1 MSEHEHPHDGDLLE
15 ADDGAHDAP
24 PPLDPDVVARREAAL
39 RQVVQFGD
47 PVLKSRA
54 MPVTVFDDGLKAE
67 IERMAGLMSD
77 SLGIGLAATQ
87 VGRLRRL
94 LVYRVEHEGPVQ
106 ALINPELQWASK
118 DEEVF
123 EEGCLSL
130 RGVLVD
136 VERPIH
142 VRVTALDPSGA
153 PIVVE
158 ASGLEARVIQHEM
171 DHLDGVLIIDRA
183 PRGGPAAGRAV
194 RRPGAEVQGDADH
207 RLRRRPA
214 G

>member
-1 MSEHEHPHDGDLLE
+1 MSDHEHPHDGDLLE

-24 PPLDPDVVARREAAL
+24 PPLDPDVIARREAAL

-54 MPVTVFDDGLKAE
+54 MPITAFDDALRAE

-94 LVYRVEHEGPVQ
+94 LVYRVEQDGPVQ

-142 VRVTALDPSGA
+142 VRVTALDPSGD

-183 PRGGPAAGRAV
+183 ARDQRREAMRILRERDEAAA
-194 RRPGAEVQGDADH
+194 
-207 RLRRRPA
+207 
-214 G
+214 

>member
-24 PPLDPDVVARREAAL
+24 PPLDPEVVARREAAL

-47 PVLKSRA
+47 PVLKSKA
-54 MPVTVFDDGLKAE
+54 MPISVFDDALKAE

-94 LVYRVEHEGPVQ
+94 LVYRVEHDGPVQ

-142 VRVTALDPSGA
+142 VRVTALDPSGE
-153 PIVVE
+153 PITVE

-183 PRGGPAAGRAV
+183 PRDQRREAMRILREQDEAAA
-194 RRPGAEVQGDADH
+194 
-207 RLRRRPA
+207 
-214 G
+214 

>member
-1 MSEHEHPHDGDLLE
+1 MSEHEHPHDADLLE

-24 PPLDPDVVARREAAL
+24 PPLDPDVIARREAAL

-47 PVLKSRA
+47 PVLKSKA
-54 MPVTVFDDGLKAE
+54 MPISVFDDALKAE

-106 ALINPELQWASK
+106 ALINPELQWSSK

-142 VRVTALDPSGA
+142 VRVAALDPSGD

-183 PRGGPAAGRAV
+183 PRDQRREAMRVLREQDEAAA
-194 RRPGAEVQGDADH
+194 
-207 RLRRRPA
+207 
-214 G
+214 

>member
-1 MSEHEHPHDGDLLE
+1 MSEHDHPHDGDLLE

-24 PPLDPDVVARREAAL
+24 PPLDPEVVARRRAAL
-39 RQVVQFGD
+39 AQVVQFGD
-47 PVLKSRA
+47 PVLKSKA
-54 MPVTVFDDGLKAE
+54 MPISVFDDALKAE

-106 ALINPELQWASK
+106 ALINPALQWASK

-142 VRVTALDPSGA
+142 VRVTALDPSGD

-183 PRGGPAAGRAV
+183 PRDQRREAMRILREQDEAAA
-194 RRPGAEVQGDADH
+194 
-207 RLRRRPA
+207 
-214 G
+214 